1 MPLERHPTAN
11 GKCQAKTKAG
21 RPCAAPVLSGSAFC
35 SLHADPERAA
45 ALGRKGGARNRKV
58 YDGDVHNVSVPESA
72 GDVKRML
79 AETMADTRAG
89 KIDPKLGSTLG
100 YLDTALLRAFEVADF
115 EQRLEWRAERREPSC
130 ASLKEKNALGLGV
143 VSKKYALTAPYYIYY
158 IALSAAFWG
167 SEWKKQSPPLCGLAL
182 QGLPL
187 DVVALQ
193 CANGSFKRLSGIGIP
208 SPLARSPNTAR
219 RQASLRQRQKPRSL
233 RPS

>member
-21 RPCAAPVLSGSAFC
+21 RQCAAPVLSGSAFC
-35 SLHADPERAA
+35 SLHADPKRAA

-72 GDVKRML
+72 RDVKRML

-100 YLDTALLRAFEVADF
+100 YLGTALLRAFEVADF

-130 ASLKEKNALGLGV
+130 ASLKEKKRIGAGGSVQEIRSDGTVLHLLLHRLVCGFLGV
-143 VSKKYALTAPYYIYY
+143 GMEEA
-158 IALSAAFWG
+158 
-167 SEWKKQSPPLCGLAL
+167 EPPLCGLAL

-193 CANGSFKRLSGIGIP
+193 CANGGFKRLSGIGIP
-208 SPLARSPNTAR
+208 SPLARSPNTAHRCYVR
-219 RQASLRQRQKPRSL
+219 REL
-233 RPS
+233 RPYRR